1 MKEKFIIIHDYFDN
15 FGGGERLVNIFSTET
30 GSKIITGFVNNKIS
44 NHLNENIYN
53 ININFKKNKFLRT
66 IFLIYNFL
74 FLKSPFNSNVVIF
87 SGSYSIFSIR
97 NFKKSKKIAYLH
109 CLPKHIYHN
118 KNSNLLYKFFFSIYS
133 FAFKKIYENSLKKT
147 DMIFCNSEF
156 TKKNLLKNMNINIKK
171 IKIVYPPIDFKKFN
185 KNQIKLNDYF
195 LVNSRHE
202 EDKNIDLII
211 QSFINQKYK
220 LYISSSGSLTNKLKK
235 ISEKYKNVFFLGN
248 LEEDKYID
256 VLKNSRGS
264 IQLARHEDFGMALTE
279 SLACGKMVF
288 CLKSGGLTEYLED
301 QKNCFFI
308 DPKNIIH
315 DLSVKIDNSSDLL
328 SKNVDFCH
336 ESVKK
341 FSKKEFINAFND
353 EYN

>member
-15 FGGGERLVNIFSTET
+15 FGGGERLVNLFSNET
-30 GSKIITGFVNNKIS
+30 GSKIITAFINDKIA
-44 NHLNENIYN
+44 NHLTDNIYN
-53 ININFKKNKFLRT
+53 INVFFKKNKFLRT
-66 IFLIYNFL
+66 ILLIYNFL
-74 FLKSPFNSNVVIF
+74 FLKKSFNCEVVIF

-97 NFKKSKKIAYLH
+97 NFKKQKKIIYLH

-118 KNSNLLYKFFFSIYS
+118 NNNFLYKFFFNIYA
-133 FAFKKIYENSLKKT
+133 FPFKKIYENSLKKA
-147 DMIFCNSEF
+147 DIIFCNSNF
-156 TKKNLLKNMNINIKK
+156 TKDNLLKNINLAKKK

-185 KNQIKLNDYF
+185 KDKIKLNDYF

-202 EDKNIDLII
+202 LDKNIDLII
-211 QSFINQKYK
+211 KSFKKQKYK
-220 LYISSSGSLTNKLKK
+220 LYISSTGSLTNKLKE
-235 ISEKYKNVFFLGN
+235 ISKAYKNVFFLGN
-248 LEEDKYID
+248 LDENKYID
-256 VLKNSRGS
+256 VLKNSRGT
-264 IQLARHEDFGMALTE
+264 IQLAKHEDFGMAITE

-288 CLKSGGLTEYLED
+288 CLKSGGLTEYLDD

-308 DPKNIIH
+308 DNKNIIN
-315 DLSVKIDNSSDLL
+315 DLYDKIEKSSDLL
-328 SKNVDFCH
+328 YKNVDYCH